1 MSTTVQNNGTVNSA
15 FPLTLE
21 ALNAVNGRGTPSGV
35 TIPGA
40 METIRNLL
48 AQLNNQLPELES
60 PDPKVSQEA
69 LKELRTLTLGG
80 LSLETLMDAIGSEER
95 KTETKAGT
103 ATLKAN
109 AEARKAANDEKIKK
123 LQEELEKAKES
134 SFLSGL
140 LKVFKY
146 VAMAV
151 AVVGAVATIAAS
163 GGAAAPIILG
173 AAALLLTADS
183 ITQEATDG
191 KVGFG
196 PGFIAGKIAEACG
209 ASEET
214 AQWIKFGVD
223 IADSIALM
231 AGGAVA
237 ASKAVNAAAKAAEAA
252 GDTLNKVQKVAG
264 TIAKASAI
272 AGAAAG
278 VSQGATGIANAFNE
292 KDIATLQADQKRM
305 NAILERL
312 ALSNDLTTEHLKRTI
327 ERIEKILEQVAE
339 IVDGSV
345 ETNIALMTG
354 QSPAMA

>member
-1 MSTTVQNNGTVNSA
+1 MSTTVQNNGAVNSA

-21 ALNAVNGRGTPSGV
+21 ALDAAKEPGMPSDP

-48 AQLNNQLPELES
+48 AQLNDQLPALES
-60 PDPKVSQEA
+60 PNAKASQEA
-69 LKELRTLTLGG
+69 MKELRTLTLGG
-80 LSLETLMDAIGSEER
+80 LSLETLLDAVGNEER
-95 KTETKAGT
+95 KTESKSGV

-109 AEARKAANDEKIKK
+109 AQERKAANDEKIKK
-123 LQEELEKAKES
+123 LQEELEKAKKS
-134 SFLSGL
+134 DFLGGL

-173 AAALLLTADS
+173 VAALLLTADS

-196 PGFIAGKIAEACG
+196 PGFIAGKIAKACG

-214 AQWIKFGVD
+214 AQWIQFGVD
-223 IADSIALM
+223 LTASIALM

-237 ASKAVNAAAKAAEAA
+237 ASKAVNTAAKAADAA
-252 GDTLNKVQKVAG
+252 NKFQKIAG
-264 TIAKASAI
+264 TVSKASAI
-272 AGAAAG
+272 AGAATG
-278 VSQGATGIANAFNE
+278 VAQGATGISNAFNE
-292 KDIATLQADQKRM
+292 KDIASLQADQKRM

-312 ALSNDLTTEHLKRTI
+312 AQANDLTVEHLKRVL
-327 ERIEKILEQVAE
+327 ERVEETLQEVAE